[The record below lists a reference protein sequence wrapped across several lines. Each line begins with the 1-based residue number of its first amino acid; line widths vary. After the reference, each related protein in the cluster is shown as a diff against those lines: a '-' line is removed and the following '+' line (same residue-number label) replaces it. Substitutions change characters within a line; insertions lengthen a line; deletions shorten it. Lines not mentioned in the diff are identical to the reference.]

1 MIGHRLFQRVVRIAA
16 DMRREHGVLR
26 ALGLVMLRGLTRLTG
41 GTVLACMHKPVSRV
55 EQCSARLLTR
65 EEIER
70 ASTNASLDLPADFV
84 TSSQSAQCYGIVVDG
99 DVRCYAWTASGP
111 VRAVPGTVVNMP
123 SNSAYVFKA
132 FTDPGFRG
140 NGLLR
145 ECLNA
150 VEQGAVGDGR
160 SEMSALV
167 EIHNRS
173 SLRGFRN
180 AGFER
185 CGLVFV
191 LKRPWLV
198 SRVGCR
204 CETPCTWCRDIRR
217 APASVIHSST
227 EVVARRS

>member
-1 MIGHRLFQRVVRIAA
+1 MIGSRLFRRVTRIAA
-16 DMRREHGVLR
+16 DMRREHGLLR
-26 ALGLVMLRGLTRLTG
+26 ALGLVTLRSLARLTG
-41 GTVLACMHKPVSRV
+41 GTVLVCMHKPVSRV

-65 EEIER
+65 SEIER
-70 ASTNASLDLPADFV
+70 ASMNTSLDLPADFV
-84 TSSQSAQCYGIVVDG
+84 ASSLSAHCYGIVVDG

-111 VRAVPGTVVNMP
+111 VRAVPGTVVSMP
-123 SNSAYVFKA
+123 PDSAYVFKA

-140 NGLLR
+140 KGLLR
-145 ECLNA
+145 ECLSA
-150 VEQGAVGDGR
+150 VEQQAGGDGR

-191 LKRPWLV
+191 LKRPWFV

-204 CETPCTWCRDIRR
+204 CATPCTWSRDTRR
-217 APASVIHSST
+217 IPATVSHSST
-227 EVVARRS
+227 EVFARRS